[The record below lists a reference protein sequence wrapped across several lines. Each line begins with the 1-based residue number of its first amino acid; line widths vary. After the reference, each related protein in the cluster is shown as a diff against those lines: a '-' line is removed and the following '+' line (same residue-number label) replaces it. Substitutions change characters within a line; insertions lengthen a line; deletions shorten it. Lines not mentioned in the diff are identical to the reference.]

1 MEIALILCGL
11 FLFCTI
17 GFIAIALFIPELVGI
32 QGRKAQEIEA
42 AQRGEA
48 PLEPLQNPSHSGEKK
63 DSHLVNGKD

>member
-1 MEIALILCGL
+1 MEIAFILGGL

-42 AQRGEA
+42 SQRGEA
-48 PLEPLQNPSHSGEKK
+48 PL
-63 DSHLVNGKD
+63 DLVANQTQTDENNRT

>member
-1 MEIALILCGL
+1 MEIAFILGGL

-42 AQRGEA
+42 SQRGEA
-48 PLEPLQNPSHSGEKK
+48 PSDLSPNASHT
-63 DSHLVNGKD
+63 GKDRSDIVAVKD